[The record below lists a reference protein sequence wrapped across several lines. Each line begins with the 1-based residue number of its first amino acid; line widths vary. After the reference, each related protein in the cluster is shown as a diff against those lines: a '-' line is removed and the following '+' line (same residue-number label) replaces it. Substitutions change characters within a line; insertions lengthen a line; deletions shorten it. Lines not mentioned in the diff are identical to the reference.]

1 MVKNMSF
8 ASDIKRDLDLVFF
21 ADEALNCLL
30 TRQSDS
36 VHTLPSGFKC
46 KIKTGLQRFTGEGY
60 SANKW
65 EITVKLSDRIVRGDL
80 IQVLDDDG
88 LVVEHYLVGEIA
100 QRQGDVLIF
109 AVDKQRIQAAEN
121 LLPPNALLLGG
132 KALTMNGQFLVH
144 GV

>member
-1 MVKNMSF
+1 MSF
-8 ASDIKRDLDLVFF
+8 ASDLEDDLDDVFF
-21 ADEALNCLL
+21 DDFAKSCLL
-30 TRQSDS
+30 VRASAS
-36 VHTLPSGFKC
+36 VNTVP
-46 KIKTGLQRFTGEGY
+46 TGHRFIIEAGLDRFTSEGY
-60 SANKW
+60 SKNNW

-121 LLPPNALLLGG
+121 LLPANALLLGG